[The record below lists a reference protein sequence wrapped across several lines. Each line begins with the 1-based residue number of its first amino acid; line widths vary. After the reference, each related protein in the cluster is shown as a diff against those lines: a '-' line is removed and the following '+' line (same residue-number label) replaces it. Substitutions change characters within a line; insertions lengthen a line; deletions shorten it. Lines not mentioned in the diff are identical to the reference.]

1 MTNTQ
6 NINSDVSMAD
16 NITQADADA
25 HDTNREGGDEF
36 SPSSSHYKEH
46 DAVYDQEHNV
56 YNFNYGYGFTDRVR
70 EINNRGVIVF
80 ESKDFKTNQIRS
92 QNIGETPDDYKYQT
106 VEGTVYA
113 RRMYINNDG
122 LLCTKEY
129 FDNEAAEYTP
139 AGGTEP
145 VYPVNP
151 TTVAALLKKI
161 EELENRVVALENI
174 IQYIQIQE

>member
-6 NINSDVSMAD
+6 NINSDVSMDD

-25 HDTNREGGDEF
+25 HNSTREGTDEF
-36 SPSSSHYKEH
+36 PEGNPHYRDH
-46 DAVYDQEHNV
+46 DAVFDSEHNV
-56 YNFNYGYGFTDRVR
+56 YNFNYGYGFTKDETDNWAR

-80 ESKDFKTNQIRS
+80 ETKDFKTNQIRS
-92 QNIGETPDDYKYQT
+92 GSVGEKPDNYKYQT

-139 AGGTEP
+139 TGGTEP
-145 VYPVNP
+145 VYPSNP
-151 TTVAALLKKI
+151 TTIAALLKKI
-161 EELENRVVALENI
+161 EELENRIAALEGS
-174 IQYIQIQE
+174 